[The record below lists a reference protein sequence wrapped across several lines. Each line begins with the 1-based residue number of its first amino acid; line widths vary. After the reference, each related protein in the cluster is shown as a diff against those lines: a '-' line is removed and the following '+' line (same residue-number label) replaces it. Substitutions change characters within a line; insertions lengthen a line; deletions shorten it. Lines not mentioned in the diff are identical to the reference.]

1 MANKLVAHM
10 GLAQSIANRLAAR
23 NIRTA
28 KDALSLPEFDLMTL
42 LGVDIKDVKEAVARI
57 SEVACPPYQTALS
70 LLEERLM
77 NDTSGSRLPTSLT
90 GLDDALGG
98 GIPFGVLTE
107 LVGPS
112 GIGKSQFCLKL
123 SLLAALPASYGGL
136 DGRVIYIDT
145 ESKFSSRRM
154 IEIGRNSFPKIFHS
168 EGMAQEMA
176 GRIIVLRQTSL
187 SEITESLQQMKL
199 KLLQHEV
206 KLLVIDSMAAL
217 ISGEKGSSSSSMSGS
232 HPPKCPFSFLKSIA
246 EFSRIPIVVTNQVR
260 GHNNEEISR
269 YSFLGKDT
277 DRSVEKFETHHVAAL
292 GIQWAHAVTIRLI
305 FEAHSGQKFIKVA
318 KSPLSPPLA
327 FPFTVSSSGVTL
339 LSDDGIEM
347 IGQEIGMIRC
357 QGHCILNV

>member
-10 GLAQSIANRLAAR
+10 GLPQSIANLFAAR
-23 NIRTA
+23 NIQTA

-42 LGVDIKDVKEAVARI
+42 LGVDIKDVRDAVARI
-57 SEVACPPYQTALS
+57 CEALS
-70 LLEERLM
+70 LLEEQLM
-77 NDTSGSRLPTSLT
+77 ADTSGGHLNTLLT
-90 GLDDALGG
+90 GLDAALGG

-112 GIGKSQFCLKL
+112 GIGKTQFCLKL
-123 SLLAALPASYGGL
+123 ALIAALPASYGGL

-145 ESKFSSRRM
+145 ESKFSSGRM
-154 IEIGRNSFPKIFHS
+154 IEIGRNSFPEIFNS
-168 EGMAQEMA
+168 DGMAREMA
-176 GRIIVLRQTSL
+176 GRIIVLRRTSM

-217 ISGEKGSSSSSMSGS
+217 ISGENERCGTISGKQQ
-232 HPPKCPFSFLKSIA
+232 PKCSFSFLKSIA

-260 GHNNEEISR
+260 GHNNDEISR
-269 YSFLGKDT
+269 YSFLAEKDANR
-277 DRSVEKFETHHVAAL
+277 DSEKFETHHVAAL

-318 KSPLSPPLA
+318 KSPISPPLA
-327 FPFTVSSSGVTL
+327 FPFRVCSSGITL
-339 LSDDGIEM
+339 LSDNGIEM
-347 IGQEIGMIRC
+347 MGQEISMIRC
-357 QGHCILNV
+357 QGHSIL

>member
-10 GLAQSIANRLAAR
+10 GLPQSIANLLAAR
-23 NIRTA
+23 NIQTA

-42 LGVDIKDVKEAVARI
+42 LGADIKDVKDAVARI
-57 SEVACPPYQTALS
+57 SEVVCPPYQTALS
-70 LLEERLM
+70 LLEERQM
-77 NDTSGSRLPTSLT
+77 NDTSGGRLPTFLT
-90 GLDDALGG
+90 GLDTALGG

-112 GIGKSQFCLKL
+112 GIGKTQFCLKL

-187 SEITESLQQMKL
+187 SEVTESLHRMKL

-217 ISGEKGSSSSSMSGS
+217 ISGENGRNGSMSGS
-232 HPPKCPFSFLKSIA
+232 HQTKCPFSFLKSIA

-260 GHNNEEISR
+260 GHNNGEISR
-269 YSFLGKDT
+269 YLFSEKDGYHN
-277 DRSVEKFETHHVAAL
+277 SEKFETHHVAAL

-318 KSPLSPPLA
+318 KSPISPPLA
-327 FPFTVSSSGVTL
+327 FPFTLCSSGISL

-347 IGQEIGMIRC
+347 TGQEISMIRC
-357 QGHCILNV
+357 QGHSILNV